1 MPVAETEIQKPE
13 AQRPEARKRVEKVL
27 QGIVV
32 SNKMQKTI
40 VVEIHQRKLHRLY
53 KKYLTRTK
61 KVKAHDEKN
70 ECGIGDTVRVVESR
84 PLSREKRWRLLS
96 IVEKAK

>member
-1 MPVAETEIQKPE
+1 MEEVSTRGVNARSTAPVQ
-13 AQRPEARKRVEKVL
+13 KVL
-27 QGIVV
+27 QGRVV

-40 VVEIHQRKLHRLY
+40 VVEIHRRKLHRLY

-61 KVKAHDEKN
+61 KIKVHDEKN

-84 PLSREKRWRLLS
+84 PLSKEKRWRLLE